1 MNVKVVNLRYCVR
14 SGCKNIV
21 NALIDKGADVNAK
34 GKNEKTPLHWAA
46 ENGYLGIVK
55 ALIKAGANVNI
66 RGKGEETPLHLA
78 TIIAHED
85 VIEALIR
92 RTLIQDFSIQRPY
105 YLTDTFSTCWNRCL
119 DEIKELEE
127 ENEPLYDFLR
137 ESNINNLVSI
147 WERNENVCSRFDNQE
162 SLQEQYPEYA
172 HILINK
178 ANEVEKEI
186 FLHNHKPLID
196 VLSQL
201 GYHEGKTPDRIRA
214 FLEENRDRFKV
225 EFGNPNR
232 SLIDFVSFEDI
243 KARHVPELEL
253 RAVVSRVIG
262 KNTPSRNLLNPN
274 SEQHQ
279 AVGLLYS

>member
-14 SGCKNIV
+14 SGCKDIV
-21 NALIDKGADVNAK
+21 NALTDKGADVNAK
-34 GKNEKTPLHWAA
+34 GKNEKTPLHLAA
-46 ENGYLGIVK
+46 HHGHREIVK
-55 ALIKAGANVNI
+55 ALIEKGADVNAEDQE
-66 RGKGEETPLHLA
+66 RRTPLHLA